1 MNQAIELHDSECLAV
16 EVDEEGRG
24 SVLLDAYVHR
34 TAGEPGISHG
44 EGGVQRIR
52 MKIDAMTI
60 KGEVGMLPAYV
71 YEGSLTVGSS
81 VQDNMVPFP
90 ASYPETVRLNMMLS
104 DDARIILISGK
115 KISIEAE
122 GEFSFVET
130 VDFTNR

>member
-1 MNQAIELHDSECLAV
+1 
-16 EVDEEGRG
+16 
-24 SVLLDAYVHR
+24 
-34 TAGEPGISHG
+34 
-44 EGGVQRIR
+44 